1 MVTRKMFDLLTKPG
15 SKNLNH
21 RNKLSPIEPH
31 VTTLGM
37 RTHVVER
44 FAVPFEWVT
53 YCLSTMILSALLC
66 WMWLGS
72 TLLIEGALWTLALIA
87 PFYFTGL
94 LYYLRYYSREQDTRL
109 EIDHKHQL
117 IQYKSRHRNLLFH
130 FDQVT
135 HCAVTVSTFLP
146 YRLEYTS
153 LRLCGDI
160 DIHIS
165 NLIVDPEDMVAM
177 FEVPY
182 EVRRRLFNSMPV
194 K

>member
-1 MVTRKMFDLLTKPG
+1 MFDLLTKPG
-15 SKNLNH
+15 SKNSNS
-21 RNKLSPIEPH
+21 RNKFNPIEPH

-37 RTHVVER
+37 RGHVVER
-44 FAVPFEWVT
+44 FALPFEWVT

-72 TLLIEGALWTLALIA
+72 ALLIEMALWTLALIA

-94 LYYLRYYSREQDTRL
+94 LYYLRYYSREQDTHV

-117 IQYKSRHRNLLFH
+117 IQYKNQRRNLLFQ

-153 LRLCGDI
+153 LQLLGGTS
-160 DIHIS
+160 IHIS

-182 EVRRRLFNSMPV
+182 EVRRQMFNSLPV
-194 K
+194 